1 MKEQHSNAMKQLL
14 SYSLVSLIVS
24 GLTLGVYHF
33 SGLSQQGET
42 VIVERQAESN
52 DTFAFETNHTVPVVN
67 MPTSG
72 SNVPTSFNKA
82 AEVAMP
88 AVVHIKS
95 IKTRT
100 RSSYDP
106 FYELFGVRP
115 QQRNSNSRQQV
126 SSGSGV
132 IIGSDGY
139 IVTNN
144 HVIADADE
152 LDVTL
157 YDNRTYKAS
166 VIGTD
171 PSTDLGLI
179 KIEAGNLPT
188 VELVNS
194 DDVKVGEWV
203 LAVGN
208 PFSLASTVTA
218 GIVSAIGRDLEIIKD
233 RMAIESF
240 IQTDAAVNP
249 GNSGGAL
256 VDLDGKLI
264 GVNTAIASPTGA
276 YAGYAFAVPANIVKK
291 VVSDL
296 KEYGTVQRG
305 FLGITY
311 AESLDGDVSK
321 ARGVTLTEGVLIE
334 GLVETGAAKQ
344 AGLQRGDIIVS
355 VDGVEVKND
364 AKLLELIGRN
374 RPGDVIRIEVY
385 RDQRYRSYDVQLTD
399 QEGNTEVQA
408 TGRNEVLSEI
418 GVELR
423 DLTGRELNR
432 IGIDNGVLVT
442 KLTAGK
448 LRSQTDIKKD
458 FIILQVDGEKV
469 NSADEVIQ
477 TFEWGQNQV
486 TLTGFYPGY
495 RRLYEYTVN
504 LEK

>member
-1 MKEQHSNAMKQLL
+1 MKQIL
-14 SYSLVSLIVS
+14 SYTLVSLLVS

-33 SGLSQQGET
+33 SGVGQQEQL
-42 VIVERQAESN
+42 VQVQPAVKFN
-52 DTFAFETNHTVPVVN
+52 DSFAFQANHN
-67 MPTSG
+67 MPTANSAT
-72 SNVPTSFNKA
+72 VPTNFNAA

-100 RSSYDP
+100 RSNYDP

-144 HVIADADE
+144 HVIEDADE

-179 KIEAGNLPT
+179 KIEAYGLST

-194 DDVKVGEWV
+194 DEVKVGEWV

-276 YAGYAFAVPANIVKK
+276 YAGYAFAVPANIVRK

-296 KEYGTVQRG
+296 KEFGSVQRG

-311 AESLDGDVSK
+311 AESLDGDVAK
-321 ARGVTLTEGVLIE
+321 ARSLDITEGVLIE
-334 GLVETGAAKQ
+334 GLVETGGARQ
-344 AGLQRGDIIVS
+344 AGLERGDIIVS

-374 RPGDVIRIEVY
+374 RPGDIIRVEVY
-385 RDQRYRSYDVQLTD
+385 RDSEYRTFDVQLTD
-399 QEGNTEVQA
+399 QDGNTEVQA
-408 TGRNEVLSEI
+408 IERNETLSQI

-423 DLTGRELNR
+423 DLTDRELNR

-448 LRSQTDIKKD
+448 LRSQTSIKKD
-458 FIILQVDGEKV
+458 FIILQVDGQNV
-469 NSADEVIQ
+469 ASADEVVN
-477 TFEWGQNQV
+477 TFELGDDKV
-486 TLTGFYPGY
+486 TLMGFYPGY
-495 RRLYEYTVN
+495 RRAYEYTVDLN
-504 LEK
+504 K

>member
-1 MKEQHSNAMKQLL
+1 MKQIL
-14 SYSLVSLIVS
+14 SYALVSLIVS
-24 GLTLGVYHF
+24 GMTLGMYHF
-33 SGLSQQGET
+33 SGIGQQQQSFSQIQKP
-42 VIVERQAESN
+42 AEIN
-52 DTFAFETNHTVPVVN
+52 DSFAFQTNHS
-67 MPTSG
+67 MPTATTVRAG
-72 SNVPTSFNKA
+72 SVPGNFNAA

-100 RSSYDP
+100 RTNYDP

-132 IIGSDGY
+132 IIGADGY

-179 KIEAGNLPT
+179 KIEAYGLPT

-194 DDVKVGEWV
+194 DEVKVGEWV

-256 VDLDGKLI
+256 VDMEGKLI

-276 YAGYAFAVPANIVKK
+276 YAGYAFAVPSNIVKK

-296 KEYGTVQRG
+296 KEFGSVQRG

-311 AESLDGDVSK
+311 AESLDGDVAK
-321 ARGVTLTEGVLIE
+321 ARNLDITEGVLIE
-334 GLVETGAAKQ
+334 GLVETGGAKQ
-344 AGLQRGDIIVS
+344 AGLRKGDIIVS
-355 VDGVEVKND
+355 VDGVEVRND

-374 RPGDVIRIEVY
+374 RPGDIIRVEVY
-385 RDQRYRSYDVQLTD
+385 RNNAYRTYDVQLTD
-399 QEGNTEVQA
+399 QEGNTEIRAIQ
-408 TGRNEVLSEI
+408 RNETLSEI

-423 DLTGRELNR
+423 DLTDRELNR

-448 LRSQTDIKKD
+448 LRSQTSIKKD
-458 FIILQVDGEKV
+458 FIILQVDGENV
-469 NSADEVIQ
+469 NSAEEVVNS
-477 TFEWGQNQV
+477 FEWGGGEL
-486 TLTGFYPGY
+486 TLMGFYPGY
-495 RRLYEYTVN
+495 RRVYEYTVD
-504 LEK
+504 LDK